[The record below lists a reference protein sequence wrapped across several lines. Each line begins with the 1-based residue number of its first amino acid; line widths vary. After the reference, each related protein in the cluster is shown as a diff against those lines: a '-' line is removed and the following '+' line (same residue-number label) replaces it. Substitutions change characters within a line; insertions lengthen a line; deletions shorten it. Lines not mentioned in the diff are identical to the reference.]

1 MEKNLWNK
9 SFSLLCSVN
18 FLVAFTFYA
27 IMALLPGYLNS
38 HVKIDSS
45 QIGILMSSFTL
56 SALLIRPFAG
66 YLIDNHR
73 KKLIL
78 GAAILL
84 FATSFLLYLFSATFV
99 SIFVVR
105 FIQGIAWGAF
115 SSTASVMVID
125 VLPVERRGEGI
136 GLYGVFMTGAMAISP
151 LVSIFALKF
160 TSYGNLFIV
169 SFFIVF
175 GCLGLIL
182 KVKSFNTFSN
192 KKFTFHEVIN
202 VKVIPLSLFIMI
214 ATMAYGSVLSF
225 ITLYAAD
232 RHYNNVGF
240 FFLAQAIG
248 LTLMRF
254 LAGKAYDRNGPKVL
268 TILSFASLI
277 TGFLLMIFSG
287 NEFLFCF
294 SAIFIGM
301 GYGSLF
307 PASQAMI
314 NELVTA
320 KDRGT
325 ANATFL
331 TFFDT
336 GVGLGMISTGFLSK
350 LFGFQTAYL
359 MCVAYLLIA
368 LTVFLIIGLKYYLK
382 HRITNAL

>member
-9 SFSLLCSVN
+9 SFSFLCSVN

-45 QIGILMSSFTL
+45 QIGVLMSSFTL
-56 SALLIRPFAG
+56 SALLVRPFAG

-78 GAAILL
+78 AAAILL
-84 FATSFLLYLFSATFV
+84 FATSFLLYLFSVTFI
-99 SIFVVR
+99 SIFAVR

-115 SSTASVMVID
+115 SSAASVMVID
-125 VLPVERRGEGI
+125 TLPVERRGEGI

-151 LVSIFALKF
+151 LVSIVALKF
-160 TSYGNLFIV
+160 TSYGSLFVI
-169 SFFIVF
+169 SFFIVLA
-175 GCLGLIL
+175 CLGLIV
-182 KVKSFNTFSN
+182 KVKSYNTFSN

-214 ATMAYGSVLSF
+214 ATMAYGSILSF
-225 ITLYAAD
+225 ITLYAVD

-240 FFLAQAIG
+240 FFLALAIG
-248 LTLMRF
+248 LTMMRF

-268 TILSFASLI
+268 TILSFVSLI
-277 TGFLLMIFSG
+277 AGFLLMVFSG

-294 SAIFIGM
+294 SALFVGM

-314 NELVTA
+314 NELVTT

-336 GVGLGMISTGFLSK
+336 GVGLGMVSTGFLSNI
-350 LFGFQTAYL
+350 FGFQTAYL
-359 MCVAYLLIA
+359 MCVVYLLIA
-368 LTVFLIIGLKYYLK
+368 LTLFLSIGLRYYLK
-382 HRITNAL
+382 HRLV

>member
-1 MEKNLWNK
+1 MWNK
-9 SFSLLCSVN
+9 SFSLLCLVN

-45 QIGILMSSFTL
+45 QIGVLMSSFTL
-56 SALLIRPFAG
+56 SALLVRPFAG
-66 YLIDNHR
+66 YLIDNYR
-73 KKLIL
+73 KKMIFA
-78 GAAILL
+78 AAIIL
-84 FATSFLLYLFSATFV
+84 FASSFLLYLLSKTFIT
-99 SIFVVR
+99 IFAVR

-125 VLPVERRGEGI
+125 VLPIERRGEGI

-151 LVSIFALKF
+151 LVSIFALRL
-160 TSYGNLFIV
+160 TGYGHLFVI

-175 GCLGLIL
+175 ACLGLIL
-182 KVKSFNTFSN
+182 DVKSYNTFSN
-192 KKFTFHEVIN
+192 KRFTFHEVIN
-202 VKVIPLSLFIMI
+202 VRVIPLSLFIMI

-240 FFLAQAIG
+240 FFLALAIG

-254 LAGKAYDRNGPKVL
+254 LAGKAYDRNGPKKIVL
-268 TILSFASLI
+268 MAFLSLI
-277 TGFLLMIFSG
+277 AGFLLMVFSG

-294 SAIFIGM
+294 SALFVGM
-301 GYGSLF
+301 GYGTLF

-350 LFGFQTAYL
+350 TFGFQIAYL
-359 MCVAYLLIA
+359 MCVAYLLVA
-368 LTVFLIIGLKYYLK
+368 LIMFLVAGLKYYLK
-382 HRITNAL
+382 QKIA